1 MKLPATTAEPKP
13 TLGFTLI
20 EVVVSI
26 AVAGLI
32 FAAII
37 VAYIQAA
44 NFAEWSGYSLA
55 AHSLCVQQLEQA
67 KGAKWDTQVV
77 PPLDELTNCVHLAS
91 WSFANGTWS
100 GYTNYVLD
108 IPISGTNV
116 VRATNYVWLTDM
128 AISANPP
135 VVIKMLRVQTVWSF
149 RGRAQTNTIA
159 TYLAPDA

>member
-1 MKLPATTAEPKP
+1 MRLPAKTAESKRIA
-13 TLGFTLI
+13 GFTLI

-26 AVAGLI
+26 AVAGVI

-37 VAYIQAA
+37 MAYVQAA
-44 NFAEWSGYSLA
+44 NFAEWSGYTLA
-55 AHSLCVQQLEQA
+55 AQSLGIQQLEQA

-77 PPLDELTNCVHLAS
+77 PPLDEITNFNHLTA
-91 WSFANGTWS
+91 WTYANGAWS

-116 VRATNYVWLTDM
+116 VRATNYVWLSEKT
-128 AISANPP
+128 ISDNPP

-149 RGRAQTNTIA
+149 RGQPQTNTIA
-159 TYLAPDA
+159 TYLAPDS